1 MEIIVQFEAQLRQV
15 AGVGQVAVTVP
26 DDSSVEASLRAI
38 ATQFG
43 PAIEERL
50 IADEGT
56 VQRSILLFVNDQ
68 PIAHAAVAERMLKAG
83 DVLLLYPPISG
94 G

>member
-1 MEIIVQFEAQLRQV
+1 MEITVQFEAQLRHL
-15 AGVGQVAVTVP
+15 AGIGNAVVTVP
-26 DDSSVEASLRAI
+26 DGSSVEEALRAI

-43 PAIEERL
+43 LPLGERL
-50 IADEGT
+50 LSADGT
-56 VQRSILLFVNDQ
+56 PQRSVLLFVNDK
-68 PIAHAAVAERMLKAG
+68 PIAHSAVREQRLNAG